1 MKKLL
6 ISVATIVLLVFV
18 ATITLLVSC
27 NGGKKTAEEQAEE
40 VKSFEQEQIE
50 AGIKVQLDSLANL
63 YASMDDSPVMVALK
77 SGEILL
83 TDEEKQVKPDYLLAP
98 EATNDL
104 VTLSQKYRAVGILSI
119 DEFVAES
126 YDMSTEEMKAAR
138 SRLIV
143 ELNDPGFD
151 VFIKES
157 YTDSTFAKVFEEFY
171 NAEEEAGRINFFWE
185 TVTAAF
191 VEQIFI
197 LTQNPDKYLAAFDD
211 QKAADFTYRLIL
223 LQNGLENLQEY
234 APEIEELC
242 NAIKPLEGL
251 NAISVDQLRNQVTT
265 LKQEITDVRNGLLK

>member
-1 MKKLL
+1 MKKFL

-18 ATITLLVSC
+18 ATITVLVSC
-27 NGGKKTAEEQAEE
+27 NGGKKAAEEQVEE

-151 VFIKES
+151 VFVKES